1 MNEINK
7 YKVKKQLT
15 EHVEGME
22 VAEAEADSKGLAM
35 YFHRNG
41 RERYFSPNLV
51 GNVYVT
57 KSAKFWET
65 RPSDLQRVPTG
76 TGILFVIIN
85 PDVCS
90 WDYRGRGVVLPEY
103 ATDFSY
109 NINIDTMGADRDHIY
124 GLEVRFDHLVVDKY
138 PKADIILAPSWDV
151 LKNLDTGNSRVA
163 VVPDKSEFER
173 YEWEK
178 EKEPAIYDFQY
189 SQNRLRVDYN
199 IL

>member
-22 VAEAEADSKGLAM
+22 VAEADSKGLAM

-41 RERYFSPNLV
+41 RERYFSHNLV

-76 TGILFVIIN
+76 KGILFVIIH

-90 WDYRGRGVVLPEY
+90 WERNGRMELPEH
-103 ATDFSY
+103 ATDFSDPIY
-109 NINIDTMGADRDHIY
+109 FSTMGAQQDHIY
-124 GLEVRFDHLVVDKY
+124 CIEARFDKRVVGEY
-138 PKADIILAPSWDV
+138 PIADITLAPSWDA
-151 LKNLDTGNSRVA
+151 LKNLNIHNSRVA

-178 EKEPAIYDFQY
+178 EEEPTIYEFQY